1 MGIFVYVK
9 KRMTMVIENK
19 DAIRLV
25 ELLKASKKLDQKKT
39 SISFNMDG
47 SRCSLHLSW
56 KSKKKKDMYNA
67 DADTTAMLC
76 IMLAWNMG
84 GVI

>member
-25 ELLKASKKLDQKKT
+25 EFLKSSKKLNQKKT

-47 SRCSLHLSW
+47 SRCSLFLSW

-67 DADTTAMLC
+67 LYHVSMEHGWSYL
-76 IMLAWNMG
+76 N
-84 GVI
+84 VKKV

>member
-1 MGIFVYVK
+1 
-9 KRMTMVIENK
+9 MVIENK
-19 DAIRLV
+19 DAIKLV
-25 ELLKASKKLDQKKT
+25 DLLKASKKLDQKKT

-67 DADTTAMLC
+67 DADTKAMLC
-76 IMLAWNMG
+76 VMLAWNIG
-84 GVI
+84 GAI